1 MTFFIK
7 IQAEEKDKYLSLPN
21 EYQPINRRLYRTG
34 PRYHFC
40 GHRQCIPNPLQR
52 KEEEE
57 KHRMKNDNKSF
68 WAQPLKPWGAC
79 LTD

>member
-1 MTFFIK
+1 MNTNPLI
-7 IQAEEKDKYLSLPN
+7 AAC
-21 EYQPINRRLYRTG
+21 TG
-34 PRYHFC
+34 PDRATIFAVTGSVYQTLC
-40 GHRQCIPNPLQR
+40 KR

-57 KHRMKNDNKSF
+57 KHKMKNDNKSF